1 MSWDNV
7 KGVSAA
13 KIWIDNPDTT
23 QAYLFANGNH
33 QVKLTVG
40 ISFVP
45 VTASDPSGPTEDE
58 VKAVLT
64 LIDYQT
70 GAGLSHLKDGNKGE
84 YTYIYQPNLPAEV
97 KSIAASDSIVYQYEF
112 DYYIS
117 SDSTI
122 NKDYA
127 SEQVALLISPP
138 NIVPYSTD
146 SSSKSQS
153 YVAVTVYPP
162 KKYGMSDSNMTP
174 IRLLLK
180 DDNPKSQVTSYD
192 PNTYSVNLDTTVC
205 KIHSLRIDD
214 AYFRLLS
221 ISDQNDVTSDYC
233 YYRDGTYENVDAAST
248 QGYFM
253 HDSYL
258 PIGNKLNQGHI
269 SFSAHLYVNLDSN
282 ENIFSFTVNVNQEP
296 NEIIVVS
303 YSGHAEFINGDF
315 ENKHDTLSFTSLD
328 QFGNPIKIELGDDDK
343 EPAIISI
350 N

>member
-58 VKAVLT
+58 VKAALT

-70 GAGLSHLKDGNKGE
+70 GAGLSHLKEGDKGE
-84 YTYIYQPNLPAEV
+84 YTYIYQPNLPVEV

-122 NKDYA
+122 NNNYA

-162 KKYGMSDSNMTP
+162 KKYGIAGSESTP
-174 IRLLLK
+174 IVISKK
-180 DDNPKSQVTSYD
+180 DDKSEYSNNSSYGQS
-192 PNTYSVNLDTTVC
+192 NEVVSA
-205 KIHSLRIDD
+205 HSLRIDD
-214 AYFRLLS
+214 SYLRLIKLDSSDAVKSPNSFTRHAKDISKKGAGYYPVWQTYEAYLLS
-221 ISDQNDVTSDYC
+221 ENKINQGSVSYDTNLSVNYSDQYAFFSVTAKVHQESH
-233 YYRDGTYENVDAAST
+233 EIM
-248 QGYFM
+248 FI
-253 HDSYL
+253 H
-258 PIGNKLNQGHI
+258 
-269 SFSAHLYVNLDSN
+269 FSCDI
-282 ENIFSFTVNVNQEP
+282 EDP
-296 NEIIVVS
+296 NEAGFKDKVNTIS
-303 YSGHAEFINGDF
+303 LSGF
-315 ENKHDTLSFTSLD
+315 D
-328 QFGNPIKIELGDDDK
+328 QFGNKFT
-343 EPAIISI
+343 AIVSESTSGF
-350 N
+350 NVDSVN